1 MVKKISVKSVLTG
14 LILHP
19 FLWVACFITI
29 FPALWIL
36 GSSLKEVSTI
46 VSPTFTLFPA
56 RPTLAAY
63 YEVLFQ
69 YPFLLW
75 FRNSLII
82 AVSTAGLGLFLASTA
97 AYGFSR
103 FDFPGKRAALLSFLV
118 TQMFPGT
125 IIIIPY
131 FILMGNLRLLNS
143 WLGLVLA
150 YSVSALPLNVWML
163 KGFFDTIP
171 KDLDE
176 AAIVDGCSRFQ
187 AFYKI
192 ILPLSL
198 PALAV
203 TALFSFMSA
212 WTEFI
217 LAYTFLFSEDMYT
230 LPIGLQQAFV
240 TQFTTRWADFSAAAL
255 MIGIPVVIVFM
266 LFQKYLISG
275 LTAGAVKG

>member
-1 MVKKISVKSVLTG
+1 MSQKTSVKSIIGG
-14 LILHP
+14 LILHIFFIIVC
-19 FLWVACFITI
+19 FLAI

-36 GSSLKEVSTI
+36 GSSLKEASSI
-46 VSPTFTLFPA
+46 LSPTFTLFPA
-56 RPTLAAY
+56 RPTLAPY
-63 YEVLFQ
+63 YQVITQ

-75 FRNSLII
+75 FRNSLIVSI
-82 AVSTAGLGLFLASTA
+82 STAGFGLFLASTA

-103 FDFPGKRAALLSFLV
+103 FDFPGKREALLSFLV

-125 IIIIPY
+125 VIIIPY
-131 FILMGNLRLLNS
+131 FILMSNLGLLNS

-176 AAIVDGCSRFQ
+176 AAIVDGCSRLQ
-187 AFYKI
+187 AFYKVV
-192 ILPLSL
+192 LPLSL

-212 WTEFI
+212 WTEFV
-217 LAYTFLFSEDMYT
+217 LAYTFLISEDMYT
-230 LPIGLQQAFV
+230 LPIGLQFMV
-240 TQFTTRWADFSAAAL
+240 TEFSPVWAHFSAAAL
-255 MIGIPVVIVFM
+255 LVGIPVVIVFM

>member
-1 MVKKISVKSVLTG
+1 MARKISVKSILAS

-19 FLWVACFITI
+19 FFWIACFLAI

-36 GSSLKEVSTI
+36 GSSLKEASSI
-46 VSPTFTLFPA
+46 LSPTFTLFPA
-56 RPTLAAY
+56 RPTLEPY
-63 YEVLFQ
+63 YDVLFK

-75 FRNSLII
+75 FRNSLI
-82 AVSTAGLGLFLASTA
+82 VSVGTAGFGLFLASTA

-131 FILMGNLRLLNS
+131 FILMSNLHLLNS

-171 KDLDE
+171 RDLDE

-187 AFYKI
+187 AFYKVV
-192 ILPLSL
+192 LPLSL

-212 WTEFI
+212 WTEFV
-217 LAYTFLFSEDMYT
+217 LAYTFIFSEDMYT
-230 LPIGLQQAFV
+230 LPVGLQRFV
-240 TQFTTRWADFSAAAL
+240 GEFSPIWADFSAAAL
-255 MIGIPVVIVFM
+255 MVGIPVVIVFM